1 MGEIPKVVIDTN
13 IFVSGFGW
21 EGKPKKILKLLEERK
36 IKNFISPAI
45 IEEVKRAIS
54 YKRLKFPD
62 DLQAEIIEFVYFYS
76 KVVTPEEKLEVIKE
90 DPADNKF
97 LECAVESK
105 AKYIISGNS
114 HLLKL
119 RTFRRIEILTP
130 NDFLSR

>member
-54 YKRLKFPD
+54 YKSFAL
-62 DLQAEIIEFVYFYS
+62 IIDIMPELEGEARVRIAGS
-76 KVVTPEEKLEVIKE
+76 QQDWTPSDRKLVSDRSLVIQLH
-90 DPADNKF
+90 P
-97 LECAVESK
+97 
-105 AKYIISGNS
+105 Y
-114 HLLKL
+114 
-119 RTFRRIEILTP
+119 
-130 NDFLSR
+130 

>member
-1 MGEIPKVVIDTN
+1 MGEIPKVVIETN

-45 IEEVKRAIS
+45 IKAVKRVIS
-54 YKRLKFPD
+54 YKRLRFPD
-62 DLQAEIIEFVYFYS
+62 DLQPEIIEFIYFYS
-76 KVVTPEEKLEVIKE
+76 KVVKPEEKLEIIKE

-119 RTFRRIEILTP
+119 RTFR
-130 NDFLSR
+130 